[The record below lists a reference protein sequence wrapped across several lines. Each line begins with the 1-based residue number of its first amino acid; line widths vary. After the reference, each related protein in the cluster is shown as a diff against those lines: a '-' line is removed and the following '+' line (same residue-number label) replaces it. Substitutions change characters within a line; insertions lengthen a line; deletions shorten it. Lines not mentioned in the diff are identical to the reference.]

1 MRYSERIR
9 EETSLSAC
17 VSVSGWSFSEKSPS
31 FYVCTLPRAL
41 FHSDV
46 FEVFRLKILQ
56 KTPTQKREDYED
68 KEDKDDKAL
77 IELPRRERI

>member
-1 MRYSERIR
+1 M
-9 EETSLSAC
+9 
-17 VSVSGWSFSEKSPS
+17 SVSGSFSEKSP
-31 FYVCTLPRAL
+31 FYVCTLPRAR
-41 FHSDV
+41 FTDV

-77 IELPRRERI
+77 KIELPRKTRTNVTMKCVAKRRIENL